1 MTPDP
6 DPTTAPGTTV
16 PPTNPAPDP
25 SAPPAAPEPTDPD
38 PDAGAKKALDAER
51 KARRDAESAAKRL
64 ESELADLRKAQMT
77 DQEKAVDAA
86 RTEGRTEAETRLR
99 DRLLTAEVRARAAG
113 KSIDPDLVATLIDR
127 NTLKWDGDDIDPESL
142 DRQIDKVLT
151 AKPYLVA
158 NGTNPA
164 PPAPPRVPTG
174 PRGKPAGT
182 YTRADLQ
189 RMTPEEITAAFNR
202 GELSHLTST
211 T

>member
-1 MTPDP
+1 M
-6 DPTTAPGTTV
+6 
-16 PPTNPAPDP
+16 
-25 SAPPAAPEPTDPD
+25 
-38 PDAGAKKALDAER
+38 
-51 KARRDAESAAKRL
+51 
-64 ESELADLRKAQMT
+64 
-77 DQEKAVDAA
+77 
-86 RTEGRTEAETRLR
+86 
-99 DRLLTAEVRARAAG
+99 
-113 KSIDPDLVATLIDR
+113 ATLIDR
-127 NTLKWDGDDIDPESL
+127 ITLKWDGDDIDPESL